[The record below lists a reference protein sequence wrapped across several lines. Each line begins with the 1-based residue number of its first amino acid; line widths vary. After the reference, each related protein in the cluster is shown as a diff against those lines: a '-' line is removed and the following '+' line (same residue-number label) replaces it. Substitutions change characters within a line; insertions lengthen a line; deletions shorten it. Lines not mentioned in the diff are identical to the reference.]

1 MDAIAPNSDPKGPY
15 WTTSPTV
22 RRTVSNFWTPRGDI
36 LRTLELALPYE
47 ATFVSDCT
55 PKTQVIVSVAAAGS
69 PMAGLAASYA
79 AASAP

>member
-1 MDAIAPNSDPKGPY
+1 MIFYERWAVYSLLPN
-15 WTTSPTV
+15 
-22 RRTVSNFWTPRGDI
+22 
-36 LRTLELALPYE
+36 E

>member
-1 MDAIAPNSDPKGPY
+1 MAYCSRPCSCVARKLREHVESGDRARVDP
-15 WTTSPTV
+15 
-22 RRTVSNFWTPRGDI
+22 NFWTCGVIFYDRRLGG
-36 LRTLELALPYE
+36 R
-47 ATFVSDCT
+47 FDCLKNF

>member
-1 MDAIAPNSDPKGPY
+1 MIFYERCLVD
-15 WTTSPTV
+15 
-22 RRTVSNFWTPRGDI
+22 F
-36 LRTLELALPYE
+36 ALPYE

-79 AASAP
+79 ATSAP